1 MAFDFE
7 ALVGHLYIVGG
18 RSISA
23 QPPGILVEVAPK
35 KAARGRELD
44 TIFIL
49 AMPTDEVTAPPAF
62 YEQMA
67 TLAAER
73 YFSST
78 GSVTAGLR
86 SIFNSLNQDLTEH
99 NLSGKRHYEAN
110 LVCAVLREDELFVA
124 RVGAGVGLYHHQGT
138 TSAFPADFGSE
149 DSLFGPPLGVQPV
162 PDIKM
167 SKFAVAQG
175 SRLLLAD
182 SRLVDLDMQPMKE
195 ALSRSEVADVIDGLK
210 ALSPAQLTLIAA
222 EFVPPDAPSPASV
235 KDVRASTRTP
245 APGEAPEESAD
256 QRPPAQPGPRPH
268 EDSVL
273 VAQAQRGAGLAALL
287 VARIFSGINTA
298 LDRLFPPPPEG
309 GRSWLRSSTATAI
322 VVLLPVAIVG
332 LVVIMGLGQVDQSEF
347 ELCVQDAVTTAGIA
361 RGINSSDR
369 NGTLQAWNAVTA
381 QVNRCKELRPGADPS
396 LDSLL
401 RDAQS
406 VIDAL
411 GQIDRRQLQLI
422 ESFPNALL
430 TRVVLQGLDMYV
442 LDSQNQRVY
451 RVSLTG
457 DGRTAVADST
467 TPIAAMR
474 RGAVVGSSRVG
485 DLIDIAWS
493 DETTQIIALDRNGLL
508 IECSPRFLQD
518 CQTQQLLAAERW
530 GNPTNM
536 TFWQGRLYLLDPGK
550 NQIWRYDS
558 SGGAFG
564 SSPIEYFA
572 TENRPDITPAVG
584 FGIDDQGYVY
594 VLNANGQLTRW
605 VTGSQ
610 TPFTWVSFP
619 DGQTLTTADAL
630 YLNTDPLDK
639 SLWIVS
645 RASRTIFNT
654 SLAGTFFNAYRAF
667 NEEDFANLTSVIAD
681 PTQQVIY
688 ALAGNA
694 IFVFDKVRPP
704 GT

>member
-49 AMPTDEVTAPPAF
+49 ATPTDEVTAPSAF

-73 YFSST
+73 YFNST

-86 SIFNSLNQDLTEH
+86 SVFNSLNQDLTEH
-99 NLSGKRHYEAN
+99 NLSGKRPYEAN
-110 LVCAVLREDELFVA
+110 LVCAVLREAELFIA
-124 RVGAGVGLYHHQGT
+124 RVGSGVGLYRHQGALM
-138 TSAFPADFGSE
+138 AFPADFAS
-149 DSLFGPPLGVQPV
+149 DDTLFGPPLGVQPV

-167 SKFAVAQG
+167 TKYVVEQG
-175 SRLLLAD
+175 NRLILAD
-182 SRLVDLDMQPMKE
+182 SHFVDLDSGRMKDSLNSPE
-195 ALSRSEVADVIDGLK
+195 IADVIDNLK
-210 ALSPAQLTLIAA
+210 GLSPTQLTLIAA
-222 EFVPPDAPSPASV
+222 EFVPPEAPSPASV
-235 KDVRASTRTP
+235 KEARTSTRAP
-245 APGEAPEESAD
+245 ASSDAPAEVAASN
-256 QRPPAQPGPRPH
+256 RRN
-268 EDSVL
+268 DSLV
-273 VAQAQRGAGLAALL
+273 VAQAQRGAGIFALFLAR
-287 VARIFSGINTA
+287 VFSGINA
-298 LDRLFPPPPEG
+298 ILDKLFPPPPEG
-309 GRSWLRSSTATAI
+309 GRSWLKTRTATAI
-322 VVLLPVAIVG
+322 VVLMPVAIVG
-332 LVVIMGLGQVDQSEF
+332 LVVVMGLGQVDQSEF
-347 ELCVQDAVTTAGIA
+347 ELCVQDALRTADIA

-369 NGTLQAWNAVTA
+369 NGTLQAWNAVNA
-381 QVNRCKELRPGADPS
+381 QVNRCKELRSGPDPS
-396 LDSLL
+396 LDTLL

-422 ESFPNALL
+422 ESFPNAML
-430 TRVVLQGLDMYV
+430 TRVVLQGLDLYV

-451 RVSLTG
+451 RVSLTS

-485 DLIDIAWS
+485 DIIDIAWS
-493 DETTQIIALDRNGLL
+493 EETTQIIALDRNGIL

-518 CQTQQLLAAERW
+518 CETQQLLAAERW
-530 GNPTNM
+530 GNPTQM
-536 TFWQGRLYLLDPGK
+536 TFWQGRLYLLDPGT

-558 SGGAFG
+558 SGGIFG
-564 SSPIEYFA
+564 TSPIEYFA
-572 TENRPDITPAVG
+572 TANRPDITPSVG

-605 VTGSQ
+605 VSGSQ

-619 DGQTLTTADAL
+619 DGQVLTTADSL
-630 YLNTDPLDK
+630 YLNKDPLDK
-639 SLWIVS
+639 SLWIVD
-645 RASRTIFNT
+645 RASRTVYNT

-667 NEEDFANLTSVIAD
+667 NEEDFANLSTVIAD
-681 PTQQVIY
+681 PNQQVIY
-688 ALAGNA
+688 VLAGNS
-694 IFVFDKVRPP
+694 IFVFDKTRLP

>member
-7 ALVGHLYIVGG
+7 ALVGHLYVVGG

-49 AMPTDEVTAPPAF
+49 ATPTDEVTAPPAF

-73 YFSST
+73 YFNSS

-86 SIFNSLNQDLTEH
+86 SVFNSLNQDLTEH
-99 NLSGKRHYEAN
+99 NLSGKRPYEAN
-110 LVCAVLREDELFVA
+110 LVCAVLREAELFVA
-124 RVGAGVGLYHHQGT
+124 RVGSSVGLYRQQDALV
-138 TSAFPADFGSE
+138 AFPADFASE
-149 DSLFGPPLGVQPV
+149 DNLFGPPLGVQPV

-167 SKFAVAQG
+167 AKYAVEQG
-175 SRLLLAD
+175 NRLILAD
-182 SRLVDLDMQPMKE
+182 SRFVDLD
-195 ALSRSEVADVIDGLK
+195 ASRIKDSLNSPEIAEVIDSLK
-210 ALSPAQLTLIAA
+210 ALTPAQLTLIAA
-222 EFVPPDAPSPASV
+222 EFLPPEAPSPASV
-235 KDVRASTRTP
+235 KEARTSTRAP
-245 APGEAPEESAD
+245 APGEVTTETTDSK
-256 QRPPAQPGPRPH
+256 QPGRGGRS
-268 EDSVL
+268 DSLV
-273 VAQAQRGAGLAALL
+273 VAQAQRGAGIFALFLARVLSGVNAVLDKLL
-287 VARIFSGINTA
+287 
-298 LDRLFPPPPEG
+298 PPPPEG
-309 GRSWLRSSTATAI
+309 GRSWLRNRTATAI
-322 VVLLPVAIVG
+322 VVLMPVAIVG
-332 LVVIMGLGQVDQSEF
+332 LVVVMGLGQVDQSEF
-347 ELCVQDAVTTAGIA
+347 ELCVQDAVRTAGIA

-369 NGTLQAWNAVTA
+369 NGTLQAWNAVMG
-381 QVNRCKELRPGADPS
+381 QVNRCKQLRPVPDPS
-396 LDSLL
+396 LDTLV

-422 ESFPNALL
+422 ESFPNAVL
-430 TRVVLQGLDMYV
+430 TRIVLQGLDIYV

-451 RVSLTG
+451 RLSLVS

-467 TPIAAMR
+467 TPVAAMR

-485 DLIDIAWS
+485 DLVDIAWS
-493 DETTQIIALDRNGLL
+493 EETTQIIALDRNGLL

-518 CQTQQLLAAERW
+518 CETQQLLAAERW
-530 GNPTNM
+530 GNPTQM

-558 SGGAFG
+558 SGGTFG
-564 SSPIEYFA
+564 TSPIEYFA

-605 VTGSQ
+605 VSGSQ

-619 DGQTLTTADAL
+619 DGQSLTTADAL
-630 YLNTDPLDK
+630 YLNKDPLDK
-639 SLWIVS
+639 SLWIVN
-645 RASRTIFNT
+645 RASRTVYNT

-667 NEEDFANLTSVIAD
+667 NEEDFANLSTVMAD
-681 PTQQVIY
+681 PNQQVIY
-688 ALAGNA
+688 ALAGNS
-694 IFVFDKVRPP
+694 IFVFDKSRPP